1 MTHNPHPSY
10 TLGEN
15 NYSKGSLLL
24 RKKMLYYS
32 GPGAKEDE
40 GKRLRIMN
48 INVCKSKL
56 MKD

>member
-24 RKKMLYYS
+24 RKKCYITQDQGQRRM
-32 GPGAKEDE
+32 
-40 GKRLRIMN
+40 R
-48 INVCKSKL
+48 V
-56 MKD
+56 KD